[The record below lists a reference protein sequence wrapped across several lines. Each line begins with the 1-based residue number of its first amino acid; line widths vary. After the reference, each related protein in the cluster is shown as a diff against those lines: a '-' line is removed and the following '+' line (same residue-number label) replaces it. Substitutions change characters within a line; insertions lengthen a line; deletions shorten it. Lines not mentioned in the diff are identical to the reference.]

1 MSRTIQI
8 FLKCPSV
15 FNSGICEETI
25 KLRQQCHKKTLSYWH
40 VNETLKKNVVEKL
53 TKSRHSEKI
62 LTNGEIQQSQNFG
75 NAVNKCRILRVRR

>member
-1 MSRTIQI
+1 MS
-8 FLKCPSV
+8 
-15 FNSGICEETI
+15 E
-25 KLRQQCHKKTLSYWH
+25 KTLSYWH